1 MNLQYKKAPLVV
13 DNLVNIAK
21 LKYLLRKAR
30 IEKLVFSR
38 EKGIYLKK
46 VDMSQSRAGEMNKKN
61 KDLSYEPVSKQ
72 IIIKEVSKN
81 IDLDLVL
88 SSLNDIM
95 SFI

>member
-1 MNLQYKKAPLVV
+1 
-13 DNLVNIAK
+13 
-21 LKYLLRKAR
+21 
-30 IEKLVFSR
+30 
-38 EKGIYLKK
+38 
-46 VDMSQSRAGEMNKKN
+46 MSQSRAREMNRKN
-61 KDLSYEPVSKQ
+61 KVLSYEPVSKQ